1 MEEESSQKKH
11 ATGTTSLSADAVHFI
26 YEALEAGDSPRA
38 LNLLKR
44 LYAQDM
50 AELLNQ
56 ANVEQRKQI
65 VHLLDKNFNPEVLAD
80 LEPGVVDE
88 VMAELGMEK
97 TAEAIS
103 ELDVDDAVY
112 VIENLN
118 EKDQQEVLENIS
130 DKEVRADLEEGLS
143 YPEHSAGRLMH
154 NIVVAVPN
162 DWSVGQA
169 IDYMRSAAELP
180 DDFHE
185 IYVTDKEHRPV
196 GGVAVSRLLRTHRN
210 IPIKDIMRKNLRLI
224 APYMDQEE
232 VAFLFRKYGLVS
244 APVADESLKLV
255 GVITVDDIVDVLGEE
270 ATEDFQKLGGMGA
283 MEQPYMQV
291 PFWQMVQKRAGWLV
305 VLFLGEMLTA
315 SAMGFFEH
323 ELQKAVIL
331 ALFIPLIISSG
342 GNSGSQAATLV
353 IRAMALGQ
361 LRISD
366 WWKVMRREL
375 ATGAVLGGILGSIGF
390 LRIGAWSTFTDVYG
404 PHWLRLG
411 FTVGFTLIGIVL
423 WGTLAGSM
431 LPLLLRRLGLDPA
444 TSSAPFIATLVD
456 VTGLILYF
464 SISIL
469 FLRGVML

>member
-1 MEEESSQKKH
+1 MSELESQKKH
-11 ATGTTSLSADAVHFI
+11 SAGTTSLSADAMHFI
-26 YEALEAGDSPRA
+26 YEALEANDSPRA

-56 ANVEQRKQI
+56 ANAEQRAQI
-65 VHLLDKNFNPEVLAD
+65 VHLLDKDFNPEVLAD

-88 VMAELGMEK
+88 VMALLGTAK

-118 EKDQQEVLENIS
+118 QKDQQEVLENIS

-154 NIVVAVPN
+154 NVVVAVPN
-162 DWSVGQA
+162 DWTVGQA

-244 APVADESLKLV
+244 APVADEGLKLV

-270 ATEDFQKLGGMGA
+270 ATEDFQKLGGMEA
-283 MEQPYMQV
+283 MEKPYMQM
-291 PFWQMVQKRAGWLV
+291 PFWQMVHKRAGWLV

-315 SAMGFFEH
+315 TAMGFFETQL
-323 ELQKAVIL
+323 EKAVVL

-342 GNSGSQAATLV
+342 GNCGSQASTLV

-361 LRISD
+361 IRLGD
-366 WWKVMRREL
+366 WWRVMRREI
-375 ATGAVLGGILGSIGF
+375 ATGLVLGGILGGIGF
-390 LRIGAWSTFTDVYG
+390 LRIGAWSMFSTIYG
-404 PHWLRLG
+404 PHWLLVAL
-411 FTVGFTLIGIVL
+411 TVGTALLGIVL

-431 LPLLLRRLGLDPA
+431 LPMILRRLGFDPA

-456 VTGLILYF
+456 VTGLIIYF
-464 SISIL
+464 SVSIV
-469 FLRGVML
+469 FLHGIML

>member
-1 MEEESSQKKH
+1 MEENVGQKNH
-11 ATGTTSLSADAVHFI
+11 PAGTTSLNADALHFI

-44 LYAQDM
+44 LYTADM

-56 ANVEQRKQI
+56 STPEQRKQI
-65 VHLLDKNFNPEVLAD
+65 VHILQKDFNPEVLAD

-88 VMAELGMEK
+88 VMALLGTEK

-130 DKEVRADLEEGLS
+130 DKEIRADLEEGLS

-162 DWSVGQA
+162 DWNVGQA

-185 IYVTDKEHRPV
+185 IYVTDREHRPV

-224 APYMDQEE
+224 SPYMDQEE

-244 APVADESLKLV
+244 APVADEGLKLV

-270 ATEDFQKLGGMGA
+270 ATEDFQKLGGMEA
-283 MEQPYMQV
+283 LDMPYMNM
-291 PFWQMVQKRAGWLV
+291 PFWQMVKKRAGWLV
-305 VLFLGEMLTA
+305 ILFLGEMFTA
-315 SAMGFFEH
+315 TAMGFFEDQL
-323 ELQKAVIL
+323 EKAVVL
-331 ALFIPLIISSG
+331 SLFLPLIISSG
-342 GNSGSQAATLV
+342 GNCGSQASTLV

-361 LRISD
+361 VKLID
-366 WWKVMRREL
+366 WWRVMRREIIMGL
-375 ATGAVLGGILGSIGF
+375 ALGAILGGIGF
-390 LRIGAWSTFTDVYG
+390 MRIGIWSSFSQIYG
-404 PHWLRLG
+404 PHWLLVAL
-411 FTVGFTLIGIVL
+411 TVSIALVCIVL
-423 WGTLAGSM
+423 WGTFAGAM
-431 LPLLLRRLGLDPA
+431 LPLLLRRLGMDPA

-456 VTGLILYF
+456 VTGLIIYF
-464 SISIL
+464 NISIL
-469 FLRGVML
+469 VMRGTLL